1 MFDNL
6 NSYFAMHLFISNS
19 YTIGSK
25 LYQYRRINIEAQIF
39 CFLLFDEIELP
50 ITENYVMTHAKD
62 IVQMI
67 NKMHL

>member
-25 LYQYRRINIEAQIF
+25 LSVIQINIEAQIF